1 MPVKKTAEKTAALA
15 EVRSLLPRSVH
26 AEEARE
32 RFTRRTDPR
41 IVWCGALRQKKAA
54 PAAGKAPA
62 GKAADKKEKPAGKK

>member
-41 IVWCGALRQKKAA
+41 VSCATAEEGRARRGQGPCGQ
-54 PAAGKAPA
+54 G
-62 GKAADKKEKPAGKK
+62 GGQEGEAGKK